1 MSNKGYIENVLQSAD
16 DKFYF
21 SSCITENILPNSEVE
36 VHPHCDEL
44 EIYRFVEG
52 DLFFAFEGK
61 RIEVSPGSIFI
72 IINGTLHRPVIKNP
86 CRYYRERLLFS
97 KDIFGEFGTGGLELY
112 NRLRQKKLIASQ
124 DNESFFQRMCSLL
137 EDNSAYSLFLARIEL
152 FSFLINAEQTL
163 PRNPEITFL
172 YSSKTS
178 ELLKYIDSHLDSD
191 LSYKFLS
198 RHFHISQKSLYKFFK
213 KETGFALAN
222 YITERR
228 IVTAQSLLNSG
239 VPASEAALRSGFSDY
254 TSFYRAFVKMVGIPP
269 SQYIKKVLPNTL
281 HH

>member
-1 MSNKGYIENVLQSAD
+1 MSEIGYSENVLQSAD
-16 DKFYF
+16 GKFYF
-21 SSCITENILPNSEVE
+21 SSCITEKIFPNSEVE

-44 EIYRFVEG
+44 EIYHFVEG

-61 RIEVSPGSIFI
+61 RIEVSPGTMFI
-72 IINGTLHRPVIKNP
+72 IINGTLHRPVIKTP

-112 NRLRQKKLIASQ
+112 NRLRKKKLIALNGH
-124 DNESFFQRMCSLL
+124 DSFFQKMCTLL
-137 EDNSAYSLFLARIEL
+137 EENSTYSLFLARIEL
-152 FSFLINAEQTL
+152 FSFLIGAEQEAPKAPISTS
-163 PRNPEITFL
+163 L

-178 ELLKYIDSHLDSD
+178 ELLKYIDSHLDSE
-191 LSYKFLS
+191 LSYEFLS
-198 RHFHISQKSLYKFFK
+198 KHFHISQKSLYKFFK

-222 YITERR
+222 YIAERR

-239 VPASEAALRSGFSDY
+239 VSAAEAALRSGFSDY

-269 SQYIKKVLPNTL
+269 SQYIKNVLPNTL
-281 HH
+281 